1 VLDKEI
7 TKFKSTKIDGFI
19 FAQLASCLLG
29 DTSAVTDWEP
39 VLAFANDSLLTPAIW
54 SSMLER
60 KQQHMLPPDVASF
73 LAYIHHCNV
82 ERNKRLRAQLYELVG
97 ALNACG
103 ITPTLTKGAALLSRE
118 KAEQPISR
126 IMRDLDVT
134 VAEEERHIAE
144 GCLRQLGYAP
154 IEALGWGRSKDV
166 GAVDL
171 HFPPGRYPQYWPSPS
186 LAERHRR
193 DVDLGGGKAY
203 VFSATL
209 QAQHWI
215 VHDMLKDGHL
225 WNLHIDLRNLFELYR
240 LSTGD
245 SAIDWRELSVLLS
258 DPLGRAMLAAQRL
271 ALASVFATDLVP
283 NKTVPAWLK
292 LHHYLRRNE
301 YHRQLGPVVQSVG
314 SAAWAMRVAQIQW
327 RFRGPWRELPAR
339 FIRKGQRVLATG
351 RSKEI

>member
-1 VLDKEI
+1 M
-7 TKFKSTKIDGFI
+7 
-19 FAQLASCLLG
+19 
-29 DTSAVTDWEP
+29 
-39 VLAFANDSLLTPAIW
+39 AFANNTLLTPAIW

-60 KQQHMLPPDVASF
+60 RQQDMLPQDVASF
-73 LAYIHHCNV
+73 LGYIHHCNV
-82 ERNKRLRAQLYELVG
+82 ERNRRLRMQLEELVG
-97 ALNACG
+97 AMNASG
-103 ITPTLTKGAALLSRE
+103 IVPTLTKGAALLVCE
-118 KAEQPISR
+118 KAERPTSR
-126 IMRDLDVT
+126 IMRDLDIT
-134 VAEEERHIAE
+134 VADEERQIAE
-144 GCLRQLGYAP
+144 RCLLQLGYAP

-193 DVDLGGGKAY
+193 EVEVGRGRACVL
-203 VFSATL
+203 SATL

-245 SAIDWRELSVLLS
+245 SAIDWSELRILLS
-258 DPLGRAMLAAQRL
+258 DPLGRAMLTAQRL
-271 ALASVFATDLVP
+271 ALASVFAIDLGEDA
-283 NKTVPAWLK
+283 TIPAWLK
-292 LHHYLRRNE
+292 LHHTLRRNE
-301 YHRQLGPVVQSVG
+301 YHPQLGYVVRSAGSV
-314 SAAWAMRVAQIQW
+314 AWTMRTAQIQW

-339 FIRKGQRVLATG
+339 FIRKGQKVLATG